1 MTGPSVTIAHHTR
14 QYGHDNKTEAKH
26 SGELRITHVSSA
38 KHADK
43 PLHESGIAS
52 LPLFPR
58 WVGQQRAAAQHACAH
73 SRCWVGSNCSHS
85 A

>member
-14 QYGHDNKTEAKH
+14 QYGHDSKTEAK
-26 SGELRITHVSSA
+26 
-38 KHADK
+38 
-43 PLHESGIAS
+43 HESGIAS

-73 SRCWVGSNCSHS
+73 SRYWVGSNCSHS